1 MGLAALTLLAPIG
14 DTLRNRPLLAFPALF
29 AAGLLG
35 GAGAAGRP
43 ARSRYVMIALYVAG
57 LALVYAI
64 LGLLAGLTGSIFGAV
79 SANKWALLVMANL
92 LLIAGLAML
101 AIPVVQWLTTDMLSM
116 RLFVVGGLGVAL
128 FFWGLLSIGDKKNE
142 WE

>member
-1 MGLAALTLLAPIG
+1 MA
-14 DTLRNRPLLAFPALF
+14 
-29 AAGLLG
+29 
-35 GAGAAGRP
+35 
-43 ARSRYVMIALYVAG
+43 SRRWLDWDIVLKM
-57 LALVYAI
+57 
-64 LGLLAGLTGSIFGAV
+64 
-79 SANKWALLVMANL
+79 
-92 LLIAGLAML
+92 IAGLAML